1 MRAHGIGSARGSG
14 MRFLFCI
21 CLFVLHAGMVSA
33 ATYVA
38 GPEDYRGY
46 LDRLRPGDV
55 LRLESG
61 VYRQGLPLRGL
72 QGASGR
78 EIVIEGPGDGSG
90 AVFVARD
97 GTITVSLIDV
107 SHIIIRRLR
116 LEGGGA
122 RAHAVVA
129 EGRGRFAH
137 HVTLEGLRIT
147 GYDAAQGYVGISTK
161 VPAWNWIIRGNHIS
175 DTGTGMYLGDS
186 DGGDPFIAGLIEDN
200 VVERTLGYNLQ
211 IKHQMPRAAL
221 PGMPRSA
228 AVTVIRNNVFDKSER
243 ASAGERA
250 RPNVLLGHWPL
261 EGAGGEDRYLVHHNL
276 FLHNPHER
284 LLQAE
289 GNVAL
294 YNNVFVNALGEA
306 VSLQAHN
313 DVPRAVDVLYNTI
326 ASRGTGLRLSDAA
339 PGQRQR
345 VGGNIV
351 YAEAPMAVPAALQG
365 NNLERGFDEV
375 SALIARA
382 GADAGQV
389 LHALQAQLP
398 PRPAG
403 GTDAA
408 DCATLP
414 DLARDIEGRLQAVAG
429 CGTDDDDTGR

>member
-1 MRAHGIGSARGSG
+1 MRL
-14 MRFLFCI
+14 LFCI
-21 CLFVLHAGMVSA
+21 CMFALHAGMASA

-38 GPEDYRGY
+38 GPEDYRQY

-55 LRLESG
+55 LRLEPG

-72 QGASGR
+72 QGAPGR
-78 EIVIEGPGDGSG
+78 EIVIEGPEEGVD

-107 SHIIIRRLR
+107 SHIVIRRLR
-116 LEGGGA
+116 LEGGGV

-147 GYDAAQGYVGISTK
+147 GYDAGQGYVGISTK
-161 VPAWNWIIRGNHIS
+161 APAWNWIIRGNHIS

-186 DGGDPFIAGLIEDN
+186 DGSDPFIAGLIEGN
-200 VVERTLGYNLQ
+200 VIERTLGYNLQ
-211 IKHQMPRAAL
+211 IKHQQPRPARAD
-221 PGMPRSA
+221 MPRSPSS
-228 AVTVIRNNVFDKSER
+228 TVIRDNVFDKSER

-261 EGAGGEDRYLVHHNL
+261 EGVGRDDRYLVHRNL

-294 YNNVFVNALGEA
+294 YNNVFVNALGEG

-313 DVPRAVDVLYNTI
+313 DVPRDIDVLYNTVV
-326 ASRGTGLRLSDAA
+326 SRGTGLRLSDAA
-339 PGQRQR
+339 LGYRQR
-345 VGGNIV
+345 VSGNIV
-351 YAEAPMAVPAALQG
+351 YAEAPMAVPAALRG
-365 NNLERGFDEV
+365 ENLERGFEEV
-375 SALIARA
+375 AALIEAA
-382 GADAGQV
+382 GADARRV
-389 LHALQAQLP
+389 LRALQAQLP

-403 GTDAA
+403 GTRPA
-408 DCATLP
+408 DCVDLP
-414 DLARDIEGRLQAVAG
+414 ELARDIEGRLQAVAG
-429 CGTDDDDTGR
+429 CGGDDDAGR

>member
-1 MRAHGIGSARGSG
+1 MRL
-14 MRFLFCI
+14 LFCI
-21 CLFVLHAGMVSA
+21 CMFVLHAGMASA
-33 ATYVA
+33 ATFVA
-38 GPEDYRGY
+38 GPEDYRRH
-46 LDRLRPGDV
+46 LDRLQPGDV
-55 LRLESG
+55 LRLEPG
-61 VYRQGLPLRGL
+61 IYRQGLPLRGL
-72 QGASGR
+72 QGAPGR
-78 EIVIEGPGDGSG
+78 EIVIEGPEEGAG
-90 AVFVARD
+90 AVFVARE
-97 GTITVSLIDV
+97 GAITVSLIDV
-107 SHIIIRRLR
+107 SYVVIRRLR

-147 GYDAAQGYVGISTK
+147 GYDAGQGYVGISTK

-186 DGGDPFIAGLIEDN
+186 DGGDPFVAGLIEGN

-228 AVTVIRNNVFDKSER
+228 AVTVIRDNVFDKSER

-261 EGAGGEDRYLVHHNL
+261 EGAGRDDRYLVYRNV

-294 YNNVFVNALGEA
+294 YNNLFVNARGEG

-313 DVPRAVDVLYNTI
+313 DVPRDVDVLYNTI
-326 ASRGTGLRLSDAA
+326 ASRGAGLRLSDAA
-339 PGQRQR
+339 PGYRQR
-345 VGGNIV
+345 VSGNIV
-351 YAEAPMAVPAALQG
+351 YAETPMAVPAALQG
-365 NNLERGFDEV
+365 SNLERGFGEV
-375 SALIARA
+375 AALIEAA

-389 LHALQAQLP
+389 LRALRMQSP

-408 DCATLP
+408 DCAALP
-414 DLARDIEGRLQAVAG
+414 ELARDIEGRPQAVAG
-429 CGTDDDDTGR
+429 CDEDEVPDAGR